1 MICIIPHSQIR
12 DCSESNKLR
21 PNLSSQTNPTTPSNV
36 RTCGEVKLPTRL
48 CKPLVMRVRAP
59 NNIGGAVQK
68 HRLWFNFI
76 LGLNFI
82 FFCFKLIIIHYHTQK
97 QKKIKFK
104 PRIKLN
110 HNTYIVALRFG
121 DLTEQQKSWKVWPVS
136 NFAKQLPTGCA
147 NRRNM
152 QHPTMLEAVDQQCC
166 VRLHE
171 ALELWSVPIR
181 HQRFFHATV
190 SSPVFPLWGYLSSK
204 VFKKVGNL

>member
-21 PNLSSQTNPTTPSNV
+21 PNLSSQTNPTTPNNV
-36 RTCGEVKLPTRL
+36 RTCGEVKIPTRL
-48 CKPLVMRVRAP
+48 CKPLVVRVRGP
-59 NNIGGAVQK
+59 NNIGKAVQK
-68 HRLWFNFI
+68 HGLRFNFI

-82 FFCFKLIIIHYHTQK
+82 FFCFKIIIIHYHTQK

-121 DLTEQQKSWKVWPVS
+121 DLTEQQKSWKVWPATTTPNRVCKQTQHATS
-136 NFAKQLPTGCA
+136 NNVGSCW
-147 NRRNM
+147 
-152 QHPTMLEAVDQQCC
+152 PTMLRPFA
-166 VRLHE
+166 RGIR
-171 ALELWSVPIR
+171 ALERAYPPPTLFSRNCFKPCVP
-181 HQRFFHATV
+181 T
-190 SSPVFPLWGYLSSK
+190 LGDLSSE